1 MRGSSQQR
9 RLFVCE
15 VLLANVP
22 FLLIPKTRKII
33 PGPNS
38 SSNWNWKEGG
48 GLTISSKVVRL
59 NVHALDLAIQGRD
72 RVALA
77 SVGAQERGSRELDVQ
92 GAGEGAVMV
101 AQEADAALL
110 FGIEGLAP
118 RVHAVAG

>member
-9 RLFVCE
+9 RLFACE
-15 VLLANVP
+15 VLLANAP
-22 FLLIPKTRKII
+22 FLLIPRTKN
-33 PGPNS
+33 PDPDPNS
-38 SSNWNWKEGG
+38 SFSNWKEGR
-48 GLTISSKVVRL
+48 GLTISPKVVRL
-59 NVHALDLAIQGRD
+59 NVHALDLAIQGRN

-77 SVGAQERGSRELDVQ
+77 SVGAQERRSRELDVQ

-110 FGIEGLAP
+110 VGIEGLAP